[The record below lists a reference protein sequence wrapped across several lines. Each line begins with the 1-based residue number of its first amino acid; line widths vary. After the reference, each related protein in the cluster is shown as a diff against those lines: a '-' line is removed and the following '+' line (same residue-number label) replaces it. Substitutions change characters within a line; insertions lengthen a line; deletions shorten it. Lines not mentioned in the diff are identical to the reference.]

1 MARLL
6 SRTHRSDLKR
16 HGLSVAQIDALEILL
31 PSAKA
36 HLSILAPMKG
46 IRDKL
51 LEVTESA
58 KATRKVLAGLKIDGL
73 AELREANARLA
84 VADHLLNGSD
94 NDTLDAAVQALD
106 RTVAIAENALAA
118 LPTKQ
123 KLTTAIPPQ
132 VMQLI
137 DRGLLASST
146 IDGVATETPWIS
158 KVSTPESA
166 YSEIVRICMTAMGR
180 EDPDPRTMIRAH
192 QRWLIDQ
199 REFLRARMESRRST
213 S

>member
-1 MARLL
+1 MPSLL
-6 SRTHRSDLKR
+6 SRNNRSDLKR
-16 HGLSVAQIDALEILL
+16 RGLSVAQIDALEILL

-36 HLSILAPMKG
+36 HLSKLAPMKG

-118 LPTKQ
+118 LSTKQ
-123 KLTTAIPPQ
+123 RLTTAIPPQ

-158 KVSTPESA
+158 KVATSRSA
-166 YSEIVRICMTAMGR
+166 YSEIVRICMDAMGR
-180 EDPDPRTMIRAH
+180 PVPDPRTMIRAH
-192 QRWLIDQ
+192 QRWLRDQ